1 MASDRPWESLRRE
14 RVYYAAGLRL
24 GFDVQ
29 SARRTSDGMN
39 RAEHQNPYPRPNRE
53 GVNPLPYKDNGQFT
67 YAGFTVSFSVQWTV
81 AVICMTMKSV
91 RIAPM
96 VIDRP
101 VKPSKKKA

>member
-53 GVNPLPYKDNGQFT
+53 GVNPPPTRATANLPTLVLLLVFRSSGLWP
-67 YAGFTVSFSVQWTV
+67 SF
-81 AVICMTMKSV
+81 A
-91 RIAPM
+91 
-96 VIDRP
+96 
-101 VKPSKKKA
+101 